1 MTGRRLA
8 QTAPLFDLLP
18 GGPEGWKY
26 IPDFLTT
33 QEEAELLAHV
43 GALEFSEVRMHG
55 VAARRT
61 TVHFGWSYVYD
72 TRQLDRPEPIP
83 DWVLDVRRRSAELV
97 GIRAEDFEEVLVT
110 CYPAGATIGWH
121 RDAPT
126 FGPTVVGVSLLTP
139 CDMRFRRRVGD
150 RFERYTQQLE
160 PRSAYVL
167 SGPARSIWQHS
178 IPPVPALRYSI
189 TFRTVRAR

>member
-1 MTGRRLA
+1 MARRTLA
-8 QTAPLFDLLP
+8 QTAPLFESTLD
-18 GGPEGWKY
+18 GPEGWKY
-26 IPDFLTT
+26 IPDFLTAE
-33 QEEAELLAHV
+33 EEAELLAHV
-43 GALEFSEVRMHG
+43 EALEFSEVRMHG

-61 TVHFGWSYVYD
+61 TVHFGWNYIYD

-97 GIRAEDFEEVLVT
+97 GVRAEDFEEVLIT
-110 CYPAGATIGWH
+110 CYTVGATIGWH

-126 FGPTVVGVSLLTP
+126 FGPTVVGVSLLAP

-150 RFERYTQQLE
+150 RFERYTQQIE

-167 SGPARSIWQHS
+167 SGPARSVWQHS
-178 IPPVPALRYSI
+178 IPPVPTLRYSI
-189 TFRTVRAR
+189 TFRTIRAR